1 MELTNFQEKIQALEA
16 AEDLIGLGRDASEL
30 RQEFEDFMI
39 EAERVEQVK
48 RLEAADQGLSY
59 EEVDYRPLKEAFFEV
74 FKSFQEKRKK
84 TKVHYASPAKSKRR
98 NKRNQGSLRFLCFL
112 SCSNIQ

>member
-84 TKVHYASPAKSKRR
+84 QVELKTALE
-98 NKRNQGSLRFLCFL
+98 NCFHCL
-112 SCSNIQ
+112 QRDS